1 MLVTTFSGQIFEIT
15 SAGGAITTPLA
26 STGEDTEGMD
36 IAPST
41 WGPYAGQLLVSSEG
55 SGELRFIS
63 PTGVVTLLR
72 DSSGAPIIVPS
83 AETVSFVPLNL
94 GISGNPL
101 EGFYVANYPVNIQK
115 APASDFAGLQGDAII
130 TSEDSFNARVSGPD
144 IRLAH
149 EQLLAGSNADWESSE
164 SIGRRDL
171 RDRTAA
177 Q

>member
-41 WGPYAGQLLVSSEG
+41 WGLYAGQLLVSSEG

-72 DSSGAPIIVPS
+72 DSSGL
-83 AETVSFVPLNL
+83 PL
-94 GISGNPL
+94 SCR
-101 EGFYVANYPVNIQK
+101 Q
-115 APASDFAGLQGDAII
+115 
-130 TSEDSFNARVSGPD
+130 RGP
-144 IRLAH
+144 
-149 EQLLAGSNADWESSE
+149 
-164 SIGRRDL
+164 
-171 RDRTAA
+171 
-177 Q
+177 